1 VLGAA
6 SLNFLA
12 VPLNDRGD
20 LARALVSLGVLT
32 FEPAIDPEALA
43 GAVVLRDAIQRCCVA
58 ACSAE
63 PMPGRDVETLNSYA
77 SDEPPV
83 PILRVDGGAVYGA
96 TDPTRAGLAALAR
109 DAIETVARHPRELRT
124 CEGLGCGTI
133 FLDLSRGKGRRWCSM
148 ARCGNRVK
156 VAASR
161 RRRRR

>member
-1 VLGAA
+1 VLGSA
-6 SLNFLA
+6 SLDFLA
-12 VPLNDRGD
+12 MPLNERGD
-20 LARALVSLGVLT
+20 LARALVSLGTLT
-32 FEPAIDPEALA
+32 FEPTVDPEALA
-43 GAVVLRDAIQRCCVA
+43 GAVVLQDAIQRCCVA

-63 PMPGRDVETLNSYA
+63 PMPRRDVETINSYA

-83 PILRVDGGAVYGA
+83 PILRVDGAAVYGA
-96 TDPTRAGLAALAR
+96 IDPARAGLAALAR

-124 CEGLGCGTI
+124 CEGSGCGAF

-156 VAASR
+156 VAALR